1 MKYPAILTTMK
12 SGEEEIIDPS
22 GQPVAKLQNFWQWA
36 HSDLVG
42 NAERGLLAEYIVACA
57 LGLTDE
63 GRVEWDKY
71 DLKTKDGIS
80 VEIKTSGYIQT
91 WGQKKL
97 STLQFGIRETFELNI
112 ETNEYAKVA
121 KRQADVYVFCV
132 HKHKDQET
140 INPLDL
146 RQWEFYVLSTKDL
159 NEKVGNQ
166 KSIGLGRLM
175 EIGAVKSSFEHL
187 LETIRKSK
195 AVI

>member
-1 MKYPAILTTMK
+1 MKYPAILTTKK
-12 SGEEEIIDPS
+12 SGEEELIDPS
-22 GQPVAKLQNFWQWA
+22 GQPVAKLQDFWQWA
-36 HSDLVG
+36 YSDLIG

-91 WGQKKL
+91 WGQQKL
-97 STLQFGIRETFELNI
+97 SSLQFGIRETLAWDN
-112 ETNEYAKVA
+112 ETNEYEAEV

-132 HKHKDQET
+132 HRHKDQET

-159 NEKVGNQ
+159 NEKVGDQ
-166 KSIGLGRLM
+166 KSIGLGRLI
-175 EIGAVKSSFEHL
+175 EIGAKNCAYGELKDAIHN
-187 LETIRKSK
+187 K
-195 AVI
+195 

>member
-1 MKYPAILTTMK
+1 MKYPAILTTKK
-12 SGEEEIIDPS
+12 SGEEELIDPS
-22 GQPVAKLQNFWQWA
+22 GQPVGKLQDFWQWA
-36 HSDLVG
+36 YSDLIG

-91 WGQKKL
+91 WGQQKL
-97 STLQFGIRETFELNI
+97 SSLQFGIRETLAWDN
-112 ETNEYAKVA
+112 ETNEYEAEV

-146 RQWEFYVLSTKDL
+146 RQWEFYVLSTRDL

-175 EIGAVKSSFEHL
+175 EIGAVKSSFEKL
-187 LETIRKSK
+187 SETIRKSK